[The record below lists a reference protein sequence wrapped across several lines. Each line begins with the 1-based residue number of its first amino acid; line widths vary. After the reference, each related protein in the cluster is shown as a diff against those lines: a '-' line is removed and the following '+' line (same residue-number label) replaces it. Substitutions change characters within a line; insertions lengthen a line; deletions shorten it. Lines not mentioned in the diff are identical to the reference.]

1 MLFLKN
7 TEVKLM
13 LKNIKNRIDAR
24 RHDGELDSGDIV
36 QTVLLIAGFAVIA
49 IVVVVWLGSAMLN
62 KAADASACIESSNTY
77 DTAGTSASETA
88 CEDGDGDIASYKANE
103 SYQNRST
110 GGGGTP

>member
-36 QTVLLIAGFAVIA
+36 QTVLLIAGFAIIA
-49 IVVVVWLGSAMLN
+49 IIVVGWLGSAMLN
-62 KAADASACIESSNTY
+62 KAADASACIEGANTY
-77 DTAGTSASETA
+77 SSSGTDEQASA
-88 CEDGDGDIASYKANE
+88 CEEGDNSVGSYKDNE
-103 SYQNRST
+103 SYQSRST
-110 GGGGTP
+110 GGGNG